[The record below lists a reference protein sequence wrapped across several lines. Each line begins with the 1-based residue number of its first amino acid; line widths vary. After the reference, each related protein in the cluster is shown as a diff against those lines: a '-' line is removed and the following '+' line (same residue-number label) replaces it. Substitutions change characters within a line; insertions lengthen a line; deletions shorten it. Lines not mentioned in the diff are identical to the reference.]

1 MTLAISVTQA
11 GPGPVRGLA
20 PAASHLRRPRPVG
33 AARATA
39 RTADTLEERAA
50 SGIPLSYPLGSGR
63 RNVPLAEQA
72 LSTRFQKYDNG
83 TWSPS
88 PTASRSPLS
97 QKVRAVIGWDTTKLW
112 KEIAIS
118 LWERGDREAV
128 SEGELIRYRTFE
140 TVNLGKDPGQNGKN
154 GGTNPSN
161 SCIIINMIQKT
172 NLEQT

>member
-1 MTLAISVTQA
+1 MPLAISVPQA
-11 GPGPVRGLA
+11 GPGPIRGLA
-20 PAASHLRRPRPVG
+20 RLASPLRRPRPVG
-33 AARATA
+33 AASLR
-39 RTADTLEERAA
+39 
-50 SGIPLSYPLGSGR
+50 
-63 RNVPLAEQA
+63 
-72 LSTRFQKYDNG
+72 TRFQKYDNG

-97 QKVRAVIGWDTTKLW
+97 QSERAISLHNFVVSQQITAL
-112 KEIAIS
+112 S

-128 SEGELIRYRTFE
+128 GEGELIRYRTFE

-161 SCIIINMIQKT
+161 SCIIINMTQKT